1 VLPLDFPELLADN
14 IINRKGGY
22 MRNLIL
28 KLVFVIWVFMLGFTL
43 GAKKGECSE
52 IETEQAMKCLLGEAR
67 SEGIEGMTAV
77 GEVLRRSPK
86 VPFYGAKNIRNKGER
101 WYALEKGKWRQLP
114 SQLVEKAKKA
124 WIASENSNLTNG
136 ATNFESVDF
145 EVPYWAKEMREVAR
159 VKKHIFYK
167 KEV

>member
-1 VLPLDFPELLADN
+1 M
-14 IINRKGGY
+14 K
-22 MRNLIL
+22 IL
-28 KLVFVIWVFMLGFTL
+28 TSLVVMMLVISSTGF
-43 GAKKGECSE
+43 AEE

-67 SEGIEGMTAV
+67 GEGIEGMTAV
-77 GEVLRRSPK
+77 GEVLRRSPR

-101 WYALEKGKWRQLP
+101 WYALEREKWVQLP
-114 SQLVEKAKKA
+114 NQLVEKAKEA
-124 WIASENSNLTNG
+124 WVISERSNITHG

-145 EVPYWAKEMREVAR
+145 NVPYWAKDMKEVAR